1 VNSTSPEIT
10 LQATAQPFSADMLEL
25 RLIQEN
31 PEALKQM
38 LSRRR
43 HEGVAVSELLKL
55 IEESKEIRARSE
67 ALRADRNRISKEI
80 GILIGQGKKDEAEVQ
95 KEEVRRIGDEIALLE
110 KRLEEVLS
118 QQNEI
123 ILALPNWIDED
134 VPDGADA
141 TANLTVKTVGE
152 IPRFDF
158 QPLPHYEIGE
168 RLGILDFERG
178 AKLAGSRF
186 YTYRDLAARLERAII
201 NFMLDL
207 HTEKNG
213 YTEMWVPMLVNDQCM
228 MTTGQ
233 YPKFRGEYYQLERD
247 GLSLI
252 PTAEVPLVNLYYDEI
267 IAEEELPIAVTAA
280 TSCFRREA
288 GAAGRDTRGLVRVHQ
303 FQKVELVRITHPNTS
318 AKEHEQM
325 LAHAE
330 SVLSALKLPYRVLLL
345 CSGDMGATARKTY
358 DIEVWMPGLNRW
370 LEISSVSNCGDYQA
384 RRGKIRIKTKD
395 GNIYA
400 HTLNGSGLAAGR
412 TMIAIMENYQKAD
425 GTFDIPEVLKK
436 YL

>member
-1 VNSTSPEIT
+1 
-10 LQATAQPFSADMLEL
+10 MLEL

-43 HEGVAVSELLKL
+43 HEGVAISELLKL
-55 IEESKEIRARSE
+55 IEESKEIRARAE
-67 ALRADRNRISKEI
+67 ALRSDRNRASKEI
-80 GILIGQGKKDEAEVQ
+80 GALIGQGKKDEAEAR
-95 KEEVRRIGDEIALLE
+95 KEEVRRIGDEITGLE
-110 KRLEEVLS
+110 KKLEEVQS
-118 QQNEI
+118 AQDEI
-123 ILALPNWIDED
+123 VVALPNWVDAD

-141 TANLTVKTVGE
+141 EANIEVRKVGE

-158 QPLPHYEIGE
+158 QPLPHYDIGE
-168 RLGILDFERG
+168 KLGILDFERG

-201 NFMLDL
+201 SFMLDL
-207 HTEKNG
+207 HTKQNG
-213 YTEMWVPMLVNDQCM
+213 YTEMWVPILVNDQCM

-233 YPKFRGEYYQLERD
+233 YPKFKGEYYQLERD

-252 PTAEVPLVNLYYDEI
+252 PTAEVPLVNLYYDELI
-267 IAEEELPIAVTAA
+267 KEEELPVAVTAA
-280 TSCFRREA
+280 SSCFRREA
-288 GAAGRDTRGLVRVHQ
+288 GAAGKDTRGLVRVHQ
-303 FQKVELVRITHPNTS
+303 FQKVELVRITHPDNSTT
-318 AKEHEQM
+318 EHEQM

-330 SVLSALKLPYRVLLL
+330 SVLKALKLPYRVLLL

-358 DIEVWMPGLNRW
+358 DLEVWMPGLNRW

-395 GNIYA
+395 GNVYA

-412 TMIAIMENYQKAD
+412 TMIAVMENYQKAD
-425 GTFDIPEVLKK
+425 GTFDIPDVLQK

>member
-1 VNSTSPEIT
+1 
-10 LQATAQPFSADMLEL
+10 MLEL

-43 HEGVAVSELLKL
+43 HEGLAISELLKL
-55 IEESKEIRARSE
+55 IEESKEIRTRAE
-67 ALRADRNRISKEI
+67 ALRSDRNRASKEI
-80 GILIGQGKKDEAEVQ
+80 GAMIGQGKKDVAEAR
-95 KEEVRRIGDEIALLE
+95 KEEVRRIGDEIAGLE
-110 KRLEEVLS
+110 KKLEEVQS
-118 QQNEI
+118 AQDEI
-123 ILALPNWIDED
+123 VVALPNWVDAD

-141 TANLTVKTVGE
+141 EANVEVRKVGE

-158 QPLPHYEIGE
+158 QPLPHYDIGE
-168 RLGILDFERG
+168 KLGILDFERG

-201 NFMLDL
+201 SFMLDL
-207 HTEKNG
+207 HTKQNG
-213 YTEMWVPMLVNDQCM
+213 YTEMWVPILVNDQCM

-233 YPKFRGEYYQLERD
+233 YPKFKGEYYQLERD

-252 PTAEVPLVNLYYDEI
+252 PTAEVPLVNLYYDELI
-267 IAEEELPIAVTAA
+267 KEEELPVAVTAA
-280 TSCFRREA
+280 SSCFRREA
-288 GAAGRDTRGLVRVHQ
+288 GAAGKDTRGLVRVHQ
-303 FQKVELVRITHPNTS
+303 FQKVELVRITHPDNS
-318 AKEHEQM
+318 ATEHEQM

-330 SVLSALKLPYRVLLL
+330 SVLKALKLPYRVLLL

-358 DIEVWMPGLNRW
+358 DLEVWMPGLNRW

-395 GNIYA
+395 GNVYA

-412 TMIAIMENYQKAD
+412 TMIAVMENYQKAD
-425 GTFDIPEVLKK
+425 GTFDIPDVLQK

>member
-1 VNSTSPEIT
+1 
-10 LQATAQPFSADMLEL
+10 MLEL

-43 HEGVAVSELLKL
+43 HEGVAISELLKL
-55 IEESKEIRARSE
+55 IEESKEIRARAE
-67 ALRADRNRISKEI
+67 ALRSDRNRASKEI
-80 GILIGQGKKDEAEVQ
+80 GALIGQGKKDEAEAR
-95 KEEVRRIGDEIALLE
+95 KEEVRRIGDEITGLE
-110 KRLEEVLS
+110 KKLEEVQS
-118 QQNEI
+118 AQDEI
-123 ILALPNWIDED
+123 VVALPNWVDAD

-141 TANLTVKTVGE
+141 EANIEVRKVGE

-158 QPLPHYEIGE
+158 QPLPHYDIGE
-168 RLGILDFERG
+168 KLGILDFERG

-201 NFMLDL
+201 SFMLDL
-207 HTEKNG
+207 HTKQNG
-213 YTEMWVPMLVNDQCM
+213 YTEMWVPILVNDQCM

-233 YPKFRGEYYQLERD
+233 YPKFKGEYYQIERD

-252 PTAEVPLVNLYYDEI
+252 PTAEVPLVNLYYDELI
-267 IAEEELPIAVTAA
+267 KEEELPVAVTAA
-280 TSCFRREA
+280 SSCFRREA
-288 GAAGRDTRGLVRVHQ
+288 GAAGKDTRGLVRVHQ
-303 FQKVELVRITHPNTS
+303 FQKVELVRITHPDNS
-318 AKEHEQM
+318 ATEHEHM
-325 LAHAE
+325 LVHAE
-330 SVLSALKLPYRVLLL
+330 SVLKALKLPYRVLLL

-358 DIEVWMPGLNRW
+358 DLEVWMPGLNRW

-395 GNIYA
+395 GNVYA

-412 TMIAIMENYQKAD
+412 TMIAVMENYQKAD
-425 GTFDIPEVLKK
+425 GTFDIPDVLQK